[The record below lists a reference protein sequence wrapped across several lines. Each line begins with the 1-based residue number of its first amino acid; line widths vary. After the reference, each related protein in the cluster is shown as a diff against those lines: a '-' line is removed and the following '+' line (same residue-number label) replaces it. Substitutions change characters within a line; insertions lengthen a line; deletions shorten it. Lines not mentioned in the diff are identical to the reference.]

1 MSLPRGVGSAGR
13 LGEPLSRFPA
23 GVSSELAYRT
33 GYFGEGAAARDVSV
47 INLCKKELKYSPEL
61 SGKKGGSGGL
71 VQSTHLALLLQ
82 SLLGGG
88 PRAVVPGQNSYS
100 ARKGFLASEGH
111 LACWLCSVHDPLP
124 PRLPSEQAA
133 TDQESHCTWPP
144 GFERALRMLS
154 LRHSGP
160 E

>member
-82 SLLGGG
+82 SLLGGAPACCGAWAEFLLCPEGLLGFRG
-88 PRAVVPGQNSYS
+88 PPCVLALLS
-100 ARKGFLASEGH
+100 A
-111 LACWLCSVHDPLP
+111 
-124 PRLPSEQAA
+124 
-133 TDQESHCTWPP
+133 
-144 GFERALRMLS
+144 
-154 LRHSGP
+154 
-160 E
+160 